1 MAKPKSL
8 NAAISEKA
16 MNLLNTMSPSAAQKA
31 MKSDFNAYKQKTGS
45 FHKFDARHAMNAEH
59 TRPKKKKGTERMYGG
74 MGKKKKMMGG
84 GMSKKRP
91 EMMKGGMANGKKH
104 MYAAGGSVMD
114 SLTPGQ
120 KKMVMAMARDNKK
133 A

>member
-8 NAAISEKA
+8 NASIREKA
-16 MNLLNTMSPSAAQKA
+16 MNLLDTMSPAAVQKA
-31 MKSDFNAYKQKTGS
+31 MKAEFNAYKKKTGN
-45 FHKFDARHAMNAEH
+45 FHKADDRHAMNSE
-59 TRPKKKKGTERMYGG
+59 TTTKGTTDMMYGG

-104 MYAAGGSVMD
+104 MYAAGGNVMD
-114 SLTPGQ
+114 GLTPGQ
-120 KKMVMAMARDNKK
+120 KKMVAAMARDNKK

>member
-1 MAKPKSL
+1 MAKPKTKMEMFDEFFKK
-8 NAAISEKA
+8 NGYRHKA
-16 MNLLNTMSPSAAQKA
+16 DP
-31 MKSDFNAYKQKTGS
+31 
-45 FHKFDARHAMNAEH
+45 RHAMNAEH
-59 TRPKKKKGTERMYGG
+59 TRPKKKGKTEMMYGG

-104 MYAAGGSVMD
+104 MYAAGGSVMEN
-114 SLTPGQ
+114 LTPGQ
-120 KKMVMAMARDNKK
+120 QRMVQAMARDNKK

>member
-1 MAKPKSL
+1 MKNKPMSL
-8 NAAISEKA
+8 NAMISKKA
-16 MNLLNTMSPSAAQKA
+16 RGYDSPEARQKA
-31 MKSDFNAYKQKTGS
+31 MKSEFDSYKKKTGN
-45 FHKFDARHAMNAEH
+45 FHEADMRHAMNAEGKM
-59 TRPKKKKGTERMYGG
+59 TKMMYGG

-104 MYAAGGSVMD
+104 MYAAGGSVMEN
-114 SLTPGQ
+114 LTPGQ

>member
-1 MAKPKSL
+1 MSKITTFREAQAEAMRRARKGDLSDFAAETLLRRILRQNNIAIPEGMATRQNPEGGSKPK
-8 NAAISEKA
+8 
-16 MNLLNTMSPSAAQKA
+16 M
-31 MKSDFNAYKQKTGS
+31 
-45 FHKFDARHAMNAEH
+45 
-59 TRPKKKKGTERMYGG
+59 MYGG

-114 SLTPGQ
+114 GLTPGQ

>member
-1 MAKPKSL
+1 MKTPKSKMK
-8 NAAISEKA
+8 AFDEFYEK
-16 MNLLNTMSPSAAQKA
+16 NG
-31 MKSDFNAYKQKTGS
+31 YR
-45 FHKFDARHAMNAEH
+45 HKGDPRHAMNAEH
-59 TRPKKKKGTERMYGG
+59 TRPKKKEDTKMMYGG

-104 MYAAGGSVMD
+104 MYAGGGSVMD
-114 SLTPGQ
+114 NLTPGQ

-133 A
+133 V